1 MSLGGRFLA
10 AENLPATY
18 REQVVQFI
26 LQNAQAATA
35 NPVSTPNVD
44 PFTGGAAYTPG
55 SSSQR
60 PSAPSA
66 NADPFTGAPSQGWAA
81 VALIYACGALASY
94 PASGHVT

>member
-1 MSLGGRFLA
+1 M
-10 AENLPATY
+10 
-18 REQVVQFI
+18 QFI

-60 PSAPSA
+60 PSAPSV
-66 NADPFTGAPSQGWAA
+66 NADPFTGVPSQGWAA
-81 VALIYACGALASY
+81 VALDALACWLALGDIIHRLVLARSV
-94 PASGHVT
+94 PPV